1 MDLKVKEKVRK
12 LHSELMSIADKE
24 GMSMEELLDSCVEGE
39 GEEEEGE
46 EDVEEEQPESPKPG
60 VDKAKIAF
68 IIGKMRGGPRGE

>member
-24 GMSMEELLDSCVEGE
+24 GMGMEELIDAAVEGE
-39 GEEEEGE
+39 SEDEGE
-46 EDVEEEQPESPKPG
+46 EGMEEEKPEMEKTG

>member
-12 LHSELMSIADKE
+12 LHDELMSIADKE
-24 GMSMEELLDSCVEGE
+24 GMSMEDLIDAAVEGEEE
-39 GEEEEGE
+39 GEEEEMGS
-46 EDVEEEQPESPKPG
+46 EEEAPKHG

>member
-24 GMSMEELLDSCVEGE
+24 GMSMEDLIDAAVEG
-39 GEEEEGE
+39 EEEGE
-46 EDVEEEQPESPKPG
+46 EEVESEEEAPKPG

>member
-12 LHSELMSIADKE
+12 LHSELMAIADKE
-24 GMSMEELLDSCVEGE
+24 GMSMEELLEAVMEGEEE
-39 GEEEEGE
+39 GEEEEVE
-46 EDVEEEQPESPKPG
+46 SEEEAPKHS

>member
-12 LHSELMSIADKE
+12 LHSELMAIADKE
-24 GMSMEELLDSCVEGE
+24 GMSMEELLEAVMEGEEE
-39 GEEEEGE
+39 GEEEEVE
-46 EDVEEEQPESPKPG
+46 SEEEAPKPG

>member
-24 GMSMEELLDSCVEGE
+24 GMSLEDLLESCVEGE
-39 GEEEEGE
+39 GEEDGE
-46 EDVEEEQPESPKPG
+46 EDMEEEKPEMEKPA